1 MDETLIDVQDVSKI
15 LCRSLK
21 RSIWYGARDIMS
33 ELIGQRRDRYDL
45 RPHEFWANRAISFQV
60 RRGEC
65 LGLIGR
71 NGAGKTTLLRMLSG
85 LIRPDSGRITM
96 RGRVGALIALGA
108 GFNPILTGRENIYI
122 NGSILGLSKREI
134 DRKVEEII
142 DFAELRD
149 SIDAPVRTF
158 SSGMTVRLGFAIAT
172 AMNPDVVLL
181 DEVLA
186 VGDMSF
192 RSKCY
197 DRIGKII
204 KETAVIFV
212 THDMT
217 QVLRICDQGLVLKN
231 GNVVFHGRAQES
243 VEEYLKLNDQPF
255 ESSLVLRM
263 GVRAFQCHVLSDR
276 VDYGGKLRLRLEFD
290 AESNLEVGFALLSLS
305 SVPGAFDAQSDIS
318 SELNVIPAG
327 LSSLDLELG
336 PIFLR
341 KRPYHISISVSDKSR
356 KITLAHAI
364 GIASFEVNGPL
375 GHGMPYQIPAAGIE
389 GRNGLPYAAKVPT
402 AADLAHGGTGD

>member
-1 MDETLIDVQDVSKI
+1 MENALIDVEDVSKI

-21 RSIWYGARDIMS
+21 RSIWYGVRDIAS
-33 ELIGQRRDRYDL
+33 ELFGRRIDRTEL
-45 RPHEFWANRAISFQV
+45 RPQEFHAVRDVSFQV

-85 LIRPDSGRITM
+85 LIKPDRGRITM

-122 NGSILGLSKREI
+122 NGSILGLAKREI

-142 DFAELRD
+142 DFAEVRD

-172 AMNPDVVLL
+172 AMNPDIVLL

-197 DRIGKII
+197 ERIGKII
-204 KETAVIFV
+204 KDTAVIFV

-217 QVLRICDQGLVLKN
+217 QILRICDRGLVLKN
-231 GNVVFHGRAQES
+231 GQEVFQGDTGEAIES
-243 VEEYLKLNDQPF
+243 YFRLNQQPF
-255 ESSLVLRM
+255 QSSLVLRM
-263 GVRAFQCHVLSDR
+263 GVRAFRCHVLSER
-276 VDYGGKLRLRLEFD
+276 IRYGEKLRLRLEFE
-290 AESNLEVGFALLSLS
+290 AESSLEVGLALVAFS
-305 SVPGAFDAQSDIS
+305 SVAETFDAQSDFS
-318 SELNVIPAG
+318 DELKTIPAG
-327 LSSLDLELG
+327 ES
-336 PIFLR
+336 
-341 KRPYHISISVSDKSR
+341 
-356 KITLAHAI
+356 
-364 GIASFEVNGPL
+364 
-375 GHGMPYQIPAAGIE
+375 
-389 GRNGLPYAAKVPT
+389 
-402 AADLAHGGTGD
+402 

>member
-1 MDETLIDVQDVSKI
+1 MDDVLIDARDVSKI

-21 RSIWYGARDIMS
+21 RSIWYGVRDIAG
-33 ELIGQRRDRYDL
+33 EVVGKRRERSAL
-45 RPHEFWANRAISFQV
+45 RPHEFHAVQNVSFQV

-85 LIRPDSGRITM
+85 LIKPDSGQITM
-96 RGRVGALIALGA
+96 RGRIGALIALGA

-122 NGSILGLSKREI
+122 NGSVLGLSKRDI

-142 DFAELRD
+142 DFAEVRD
-149 SIDAPVRTF
+149 FIDAPVRTF

-204 KETAVIFV
+204 KDTAVIFV

-217 QVLRICDQGLVLKN
+217 QVLRVCDSAIVLKN
-231 GNVVFHGRAQES
+231 GQVCFHGDSEQA
-243 VEEYLKLNDQPF
+243 VEEYNQLNDQPF

-263 GVRAFQCHVLSDR
+263 GVRAFRCQVLNSL
-276 VDYGGKLRLRLEFD
+276 VEYGGQLRLRLEFE
-290 AESNLEVGFALLSLS
+290 AESTLDVGFALLSLS
-305 SVPGAFDAQSDIS
+305 SAPGTFDAQSEFTHQS
-318 SELNVIPAG
+318 MTIPAG
-327 LSSLDLELG
+327 DSNLELEVG
-336 PIFLR
+336 PLYLR
-341 KRPYHISISVSDKSR
+341 RRSYYVSLSIHDQSKKLTYV
-356 KITLAHAI
+356 HAI
-364 GIASFEVNGPL
+364 GIDMFEVEGPL
-375 GHGMPYQIPAAGIE
+375 GHGLPYQIPVTGVERSYGRQLPVDVPNVTEQAAAG
-389 GRNGLPYAAKVPT
+389 Y
-402 AADLAHGGTGD
+402 

>member
-1 MDETLIDVQDVSKI
+1 MNDVLIDAQNVSKI

-21 RSIWYGARDIMS
+21 RSIWYGVRDIAS
-33 ELIGQRRDRYDL
+33 ELFGRRSDRIEL
-45 RPHEFWANRAISFQV
+45 RPREFWAIRDVSFQV

-71 NGAGKTTLLRMLSG
+71 NGAGKTTLLRMLTG
-85 LIRPDSGRITM
+85 LIKPDGGRITM

-122 NGSILGLSKREI
+122 NGSVLGLSKREI
-134 DRKVEEII
+134 DLKVEEII

-186 VGDMSF
+186 VGDISF

-204 KETAVIFV
+204 KDTAVIFV
-212 THDMT
+212 THDMVN
-217 QVLRICDQGLVLKN
+217 VLRICDRGIVLKD
-231 GNVVFHGRAQES
+231 GQICFHGATDEA
-243 VEEYLKLNDQPF
+243 VEAYRQLNDERF
-255 ESSLVLRM
+255 DSTLILRM
-263 GVRAFQCHVLSDR
+263 GISSFQCHVLNDR
-276 VDYGGKLRLRLEFD
+276 VEYGGRLRLRVEF
-290 AESNLEVGFALLSLS
+290 ESESELEVGLALISFS
-305 SVPGAFDAQSDIS
+305 SMAGTFDAQSDFTE
-318 SELNVIPAG
+318 ELKTIPSGDSCLEFEVGPLYLRRRAYYVS
-327 LSSLDLELG
+327 LSIHDQ
-336 PIFLR
+336 
-341 KRPYHISISVSDKSR
+341 SR
-356 KITLAHAI
+356 KLTFVHAI
-364 GIASFEVNGPL
+364 GIAVFEVNGPAGFGL
-375 GHGMPYQIPAAGIE
+375 PYQIPATGVDSL
-389 GRNGLPYAAKVPT
+389 NGHPFATKVHT
-402 AADLAHGGTGD
+402 VSD

>member
-1 MDETLIDVQDVSKI
+1 MFQRFYAAALSG
-15 LCRSLK
+15 RS
-21 RSIWYGARDIMS
+21 GTARDIAG
-33 ELIGQRRDRYDL
+33 EVLGKRRDRSEL
-45 RPHEFWANRAISFQV
+45 RPKEFWAVRDVSCQV

-85 LIRPDSGRITM
+85 LIKPDRGRITM

-122 NGSILGLSKREI
+122 NGSVLGLSKREI
-134 DRKVEEII
+134 DHKVEEII

-204 KETAVIFV
+204 RDTAVIFV
-212 THDMT
+212 THDMVN
-217 QVLRICDQGLVLKN
+217 VLRICDRGLVMKDGL
-231 GNVVFHGRAQES
+231 VFFRGATDEA
-243 VEEYLKLNDQPF
+243 VEAYRQLNDERF
-255 ESSLVLRM
+255 ESSLILRM
-263 GVRAFQCHVLSDR
+263 GVRSFRCLIVNDR
-276 VDYGGKLRLRLEFD
+276 VEYGGKVRLRLEFE
-290 AESNLEVGFALLSLS
+290 AESKLEIGFALVAFS
-305 SVPGAFDAQSDIS
+305 SMAGTFDAQSEFTQ
-318 SELNVIPAG
+318 ELKTIPAG
-327 LSSLDLELG
+327 DSSLEFEVG
-336 PIFLR
+336 PLYLR
-341 KRPYHISISVSDKSR
+341 KQSYNISVSIHDHSK
-356 KITLAHAI
+356 KITCVHAI
-364 GIASFEVNGPL
+364 GIAVFAVDGPI
-375 GHGMPYQIPAAGIE
+375 GF
-389 GRNGLPYAAKVPT
+389 GLPYQVPAT
-402 AADLAHGGTGD
+402 RVESKNGHPLAREFHSVTD

>member
-1 MDETLIDVQDVSKI
+1 MDDVLIDAEDVSKI

-21 RSIWYGARDIMS
+21 RSIWYGVRDIAG
-33 ELIGQRRDRYDL
+33 EVLGNRRDRSAL
-45 RPHEFWANRAISFQV
+45 RPHEFHALQGVSFQV

-85 LIRPDSGRITM
+85 LIKPDSGRITM

-122 NGSILGLSKREI
+122 NGSVLGLSKREI
-134 DRKVEEII
+134 DRNVEEII
-142 DFAELRD
+142 DFAEVRD

-197 DRIGKII
+197 ERIGKII
-204 KETAVIFV
+204 KDTAVIFV

-217 QVLRICDQGLVLKN
+217 QVLRICDKAIVLKN
-231 GNVVFHGRAQES
+231 GQVVFQGES
-243 VEEYLKLNDQPF
+243 EGAIEEYQRLNDQPF

-263 GVRAFQCHVLSDR
+263 GVRAFRCHVLNDP
-276 VDYGGKLRLRLEFD
+276 VEYGGKARLRLEFET
-290 AESNLEVGFALLSLS
+290 ESKLDVGFSLLSLS
-305 SVPGAFDAQSDIS
+305 SVPGTFDAQCEITNEIRS
-318 SELNVIPAG
+318 IPAG
-327 LSSLDLELG
+327 HSSYELEIG

-341 KRPYHISISVSDKSR
+341 KRSYYVSISVSDRSK
-356 KITLAHAI
+356 KVTLAHAI
-364 GIASFEVNGPL
+364 GIAAFDVNGPL
-375 GHGMPYQIPAAGIE
+375 GHGMPYQIPVTRGEGSNGRPLAVDVQTVTERAAPG
-389 GRNGLPYAAKVPT
+389 Y
-402 AADLAHGGTGD
+402 